1 MKNKKTVLI
10 KNERELE
17 IMRENAKIHKEVFEE
32 IKKMVRPWVTGYD
45 VDKLCWDIC
54 EKYNVL
60 CGFRWVY
67 GFPANICISV
77 NDCVVHGIPSKK
89 MVFKN
94 GDVVKFDFWVKDKKH
109 GLNTDAAFTMIIGD
123 GPHSLEVEKFLK
135 VSQEALYKW
144 IAKATVWNRVGDIWN
159 AIQKHIESHGFH
171 VIKDLTGH
179 SIGYNLHE
187 QPYIPNFGKAGAGEI
202 LKENMTLAI
211 EPIVWF
217 GSGKIKDKWG
227 FEIYVADG
235 SLGAQFEHT
244 IVVKPGYPEI
254 II

>member
-17 IMRENAKIHKEVFEE
+17 VMRENAKIHKEVFEE

-109 GLNTDAAFTMIIGD
+109 WLNTDAAFTMIIGD